1 MTTTLKTLTS
11 LALATAALTATTLA
25 TTGIA
30 SARNAATQQLLH
42 SGALHQ
48 AHLNLGIGHGG
59 IGPVLPPWLKP
70 TGPNLGLGHGPVI
83 PPGGFGQSGPPKIT
97 CGLPCEGKP
106 IWGGHPPI
114 YHGPDQGYGHDRW
127 HWHFGYR
134 NWRFPNFYS
143 GGYAPGCSY
152 EYKWRT
158 IYVPGFGLERAIV
171 KVCEAI

>member
-1 MTTTLKTLTS
+1 MTTTRKTLTS
-11 LALATAALTATTLA
+11 LALATAALTATTLV

-30 SARNAATQQLLH
+30 SAHSSAIQQLLH

-70 TGPNLGLGHGPVI
+70 
-83 PPGGFGQSGPPKIT
+83 SGPPRIT

-106 IWGGHPPI
+106 IWGEHPPI
-114 YHGPDQGYGHDRW
+114 YHDPGYGRDRW

-143 GGYAPGCSY
+143 GGYAPGCAY